1 MHGDITPEFN
11 SLMLHADVSQRMLLA
26 RDAAMAGDGKRM
38 MNWLDQARQQY
49 QEFIAEL
56 VKMCEALPR

>member
-1 MHGDITPEFN
+1 MNDMTPEFK
-11 SLMLHADVSQRMLLA
+11 SLMLHGDVSQRMLLA
-26 RDAAMAGDGKRM
+26 RDAAMAGDGNRM

>member
-1 MHGDITPEFN
+1 MNDMTPEFK
-11 SLMLHADVSQRMLLA
+11 SLMLHGDVSHRMLLA

>member
-1 MHGDITPEFN
+1 MNDMTPEFK